1 MSDRWPRLHVHRPE
15 HAAVAN
21 AIGAA
26 IAQVGGEV
34 ERVFSLD
41 TIPRAEAL
49 AQAQVEASQRV
60 LAEGA
65 LPDSVTI
72 VDIDEVPLTYLPGN
86 ATRIRVK
93 AVGTLELT

>member
-1 MSDRWPRLHVHRPE
+1 MRPWPTPS
-15 HAAVAN
+15 
-21 AIGAA
+21 AA
-26 IAQVGGEV
+26 IAQVGGEM
-34 ERVFSLD
+34 EQVFNW
-41 TIPRAEAL
+41 TRFRRQKRWPRRRPK
-49 AQAQVEASQRV
+49 ASQRV

-65 LPDSVTI
+65 VPDSVTI